1 MVRIGLWA
9 VVFLVLL
16 RLTIGWQ
23 FLMEGLQKVRGN
35 YLVGETVTNR
45 PFSSEGYFR
54 NSTGPFSALI
64 QGQLD
69 NPDERIVAY
78 LTAQGDKSSPT
89 VPPADRMPVAL
100 GKVWDDYLNA
110 FLAHYRPDAKSL
122 ERAQQAVLQAK
133 AEYVDWLDRG
143 EKEVTRK
150 VGNTEAK
157 MTLSTRYRLDEF
169 RKALAEVRE
178 YDKKRWLL
186 FRDVD
191 KDDHAAARAKAAEL
205 RTALFKDVDEQTDK
219 MRQGLA
225 RVVRQK
231 MDDAL
236 VLPALPADLEKE
248 LPTLL
253 TLAPNGGLPT
263 ALDQQWKAYFDALL
277 TNLKIEDVKQ
287 KQVGE
292 KLLDRARTQTV
303 SWLVDADV
311 QGPRATALFG
321 HVATAEPAQAFQLA
335 ATALAWNHNP
345 PGPPD
350 RIALLATASN
360 LPPKEVEELR
370 RSLAADLKG
379 QTDRMKAGL
388 EEMLTE
394 PQKSVTIPKSPEA
407 ATFIKTLDL
416 VTICVITGAG
426 AMLLIGLFTRL
437 ACVLAAGFLLLT
449 FLSAPPFPWLPLPPA
464 TEGNPIYVNK
474 NLIEFM
480 ALLALAGTASG
491 RWLGIDGLLHW
502 MFGRKED
509 EPTPATEP
517 TTTTEPAAAPTP
529 QVPVVR
535 VKQPPKK

>member
-23 FLMEGLQKVRGN
+23 FLMEGLQKVRSN
-35 YLVGETVTNR
+35 YVIGPSETSR

-69 NPDERIVAY
+69 NPDERVVAY
-78 LTAQGDKSSPT
+78 LTAQGDKSAPT

-100 GKVWDDYLNA
+100 GKVWDDHLDA
-110 FLAHYRPDAKSL
+110 FLAHYRPDAKGL

-157 MTLSTRYRLDEF
+157 MTLSTKYRLDEY
-169 RKALAEVRE
+169 RKALDEVRDF
-178 YDKKRWLL
+178 DKKRWLL

-219 MRQGLA
+219 MRQALA

-248 LPTLL
+248 LPALL

-263 ALDQQWKAYFDALL
+263 ALDQKWKAYFDALL

-292 KLLDRARTQTV
+292 KLLDRARAQTV
-303 SWLVDADV
+303 SWLLDVDV
-311 QGPRATALFG
+311 QGPRAAALAG
-321 HVATAEPAQAFQLA
+321 HLATDEPAQAFQLA

-360 LPPKEVEELR
+360 LPPKEAEELR
-370 RSLAADLKG
+370 KSLAADLKG
-379 QTDRMKAGL
+379 QTDKMKAGL

-394 PQKSVTIPKSPEA
+394 TQKAVTVAKSPEGWS
-407 ATFIKTLDL
+407 FIKTLDL
-416 VTICVITGAG
+416 VTICVITAAG
-426 AMLLIGLFTRL
+426 ALLLVGLFTRL
-437 ACVLAAGFLLLT
+437 ACILAAGFLLLT
-449 FLSAPPFPWLPLPPA
+449 FLSAPPFPWLPLPPG

-474 NLIEFM
+474 NLIEFV

-491 RWLGIDGLLHW
+491 RWAGLDGVVHW
-502 MFGRKED
+502 LFGRKED
-509 EPTPATEP
+509 EPTRTTEP
-517 TTTTEPAAAPTP
+517 TPTP
-529 QVPVVR
+529 EPVPPPTPPVPVVK
-535 VKQPPKK
+535 VKQQPKK